1 MKKGLFS
8 KLVVIFCV
16 AYCAFIGAWA
26 MRILSHTGHDA
37 SKIIGVIF
45 SLFGG
50 ELLLLCLKR
59 IFADSD
65 KKKKNKKDDSEVEKE

>member
-8 KLVVIFCV
+8 KFMVIFCV

-26 MRILSHTGHDA
+26 MRILSHTGNNA
-37 SKIIGVIF
+37 SSIITVIF

-59 IFADSD
+59 ILTDSD
-65 KKKKNKKDDSEVEKE
+65 KKKKNDQEVENDECD

>member
-1 MKKGLFS
+1 MKKGSFS
-8 KLVVIFCV
+8 KIVVIFCV
-16 AYCAFIGAWA
+16 VYCAFIGAWA
-26 MRILSHTGHDA
+26 MRTLSNTGHDA
-37 SKIIGVIF
+37 SSIIGVIF

-65 KKKKNKKDDSEVEKE
+65 KKKKKENPEVKKE

>member
-1 MKKGLFS
+1 MRKGLFS
-8 KLVVIFCV
+8 KLVVMFCIV
-16 AYCAFIGAWA
+16 YCAFIGAWA
-26 MRILSHTGHDA
+26 MRILSHTGHNA
-37 SKIIGVIF
+37 SSIITVIF

-65 KKKKNKKDDSEVEKE
+65 KKKKDDSEVEKE